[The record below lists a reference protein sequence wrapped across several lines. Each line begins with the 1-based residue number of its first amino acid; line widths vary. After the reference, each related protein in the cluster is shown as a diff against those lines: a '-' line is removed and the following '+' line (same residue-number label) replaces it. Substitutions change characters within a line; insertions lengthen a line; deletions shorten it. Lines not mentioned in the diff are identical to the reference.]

1 MKMDAEDYIDILSA
15 RAADARAIIMFFA
28 VFHTGLLVVLGFAGT
43 GLQDSGTQLALTAVT
58 VLTSLWTLFFLD
70 DCMQDI
76 FACGK
81 DLSDGSEDFKAS
93 HIGRRFTAV
102 QLPAFRVVSTVV
114 IALIVLAEVLAIY

>member
-1 MKMDAEDYIDILSA
+1 
-15 RAADARAIIMFFA
+15 MFFA

-58 VLTSLWTLFFLD
+58 VLTSIWTLFFLD

-93 HIGRRFTAV
+93 HIGRRFIAV
-102 QLPAFRVVSTVV
+102 PLPAFRVVSAIV
-114 IALIVLAEVLAIY
+114 IALIVVAEVIAIY

>member
-1 MKMDAEDYIDILSA
+1 MKMDSEDYIDILSA
-15 RAADARAIIMFFA
+15 RSADARAIIMFFA

-58 VLTSLWTLFFLD
+58 VLTSIWTLFFLD

-81 DLSDGSEDFKAS
+81 
-93 HIGRRFTAV
+93 
-102 QLPAFRVVSTVV
+102 
-114 IALIVLAEVLAIY
+114 